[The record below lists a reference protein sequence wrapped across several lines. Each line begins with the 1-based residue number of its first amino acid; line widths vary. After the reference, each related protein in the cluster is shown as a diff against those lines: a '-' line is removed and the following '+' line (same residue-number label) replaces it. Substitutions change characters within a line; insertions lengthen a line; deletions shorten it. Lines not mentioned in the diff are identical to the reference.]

1 MFCIM
6 YIGKGR
12 FVEKS
17 HRWWLPT
24 ELLYTSNVAPTPI
37 NSLLLLNHSEW
48 YDRHLHHELLKCSE
62 FGSHL
67 EFVNVFHRKFVKLC
81 QIVSDLWNCVRCI
94 SGRQAPL
101 FYIKNIGKEGCVE
114 KPQLIA
120 CWTAA
125 RITSRSNT
133 HQLTVADVFTVAI
146 PTIIISSIRWCWW
159 RASAC
164 SCPLFYVFSSVL
176 PTSRLRWLW

>member
-6 YIGKGR
+6 YLGKGH

-17 HRWWLPT
+17 QRWLPT

-37 NSLLLLNHSEW
+37 NSLLLSHSDTIGIFIMSFW
-48 YDRHLHHELLKCSE
+48 NAQNLD
-62 FGSHL
+62 
-67 EFVNVFHRKFVKLC
+67 FHRKFVKFC
-81 QIVSDLWNCVRCI
+81 QILYLWKAGSLV
-94 SGRQAPL
+94 L
-101 FYIKNIGKEGCVE
+101 HKNIGKEGCVE

-133 HQLTVADVFTVAI
+133 HQLTVADVFTVRHPSIHYCSIIVIRSASSSWASEMLRIWI
-146 PTIIISSIRWCWW
+146 PPRIC
-159 RASAC
+159 
-164 SCPLFYVFSSVL
+164 
-176 PTSRLRWLW
+176 